1 MKEPPYLIK
10 LALQAFTD
18 APRRWQE
25 TLRIVRQ
32 RDIKSL
38 PQTSV
43 SLLQP
48 ALAKVLDRNMSYKSK
63 TSDELFEEIAKRTD
77 EYFGASLL
85 KSKEDTMK
93 MLLRLGCVLLR
104 MQKLDKDPTISRAI
118 YDTGCIKTNLFTK
131 DIFQL
136 SQNDINSIKRKLK
149 NANKTKS
156 GALLDDRIIDQIAMI
171 FKQIPT
177 SKVQIVH
184 DLAKTLF
191 SSITDIYDQEYLKWA
206 STKSNKI
213 PTEFLLLLAE
223 KNSTF
228 ESTAFVSVTKKIYP
242 NQSLKSIEVAQLQPL
257 LMKKSFENTNNTFD
271 KVQTLKE
278 YSKIIHHAQSV
289 ISFYQKIKNPSSEDS
304 RLISSLKK
312 MFEALKVFQDKA
324 PKNMDVIFSGTFEIS
339 SLLQTNPLGKSNV
352 AERLLY
358 SQMYNKFKIK
368 KSSNKTLTNKT
379 LNQPVN
385 KSLNKTPNNPLKP
398 TNKPTNKPTTNKPTT
413 NKPTS
418 KPANADK
425 SKTPQKN
432 RKSPNTVIAPLL
444 G

>member
-10 LALQAFTD
+10 LGLQAFND
-18 APRRWQE
+18 APRKWQE
-25 TLRIVRQ
+25 TLRTVRQ

-93 MLLRLGCVLLR
+93 LLLRLGCVLLR
-104 MQKLDKDPTISRAI
+104 MQKLDKDPTISKAI
-118 YDTGCIKTNLFTK
+118 YDTGCIKTNLFIK
-131 DIFQL
+131 NIFQL
-136 SQNDINSIKRKLK
+136 SKNNINSIKRKLK
-149 NANKTKS
+149 NSNKTKS
-156 GALLDDRIIDQIAMI
+156 GALIDDRIIDQIAMI
-171 FKQIPT
+171 FKQIPS
-177 SKVQIVH
+177 SKVHIVQ

-191 SSITDIYDQEYLKWA
+191 SSITEIYDQEHLKWA
-206 STKSNKI
+206 STKANKI

-223 KNSTF
+223 NNSKF
-228 ESTAFVSVTKKIYP
+228 ESTAFVSVTKKISSK
-242 NQSLKSIEVAQLQPL
+242 QSLKSIEISELQSL
-257 LMKKSFENTNNTFD
+257 LMKELSNSTATFNTIQIS
-271 KVQTLKE
+271 KQ

-289 ISFYQKIKNPSSEDS
+289 ISFYQKIKNPSNQEDN
-304 RLISSLKK
+304 RVVSSLKK
-312 MFEALKVFQDKA
+312 MFSVLKIFQDKA
-324 PKNMDVIFSGTFEIS
+324 PKNLDVIFSGTFEIS

-358 SQMYNKFKIK
+358 SEMYKQLVK
-368 KSSNKTLTNKT
+368 NKTLTNKT
-379 LNQPVN
+379 LKQPVN
-385 KSLNKTPNNPLKP
+385 KSLNKTLNKTLIPNNPLD
-398 TNKPTNKPTTNKPTT
+398 KPTTNKL
-413 NKPTS
+413 
-418 KPANADK
+418 PANANKPK
-425 SKTPQKN
+425 SKTLEKNQKT
-432 RKSPNTVIAPLL
+432 PNAVIAPLL

>member
-1 MKEPPYLIK
+1 MYLDNRMKEPPYLVK

-18 APRRWQE
+18 APRKWQE
-25 TLRIVRQ
+25 TLRTVRQ

-85 KSKEDTMK
+85 KSKDEAMK

-104 MQKLDKDPTISRAI
+104 MQKLDKDPIISKAI

-131 DIFQL
+131 NIFQL
-136 SQNDINSIKRKLK
+136 SQNNINSIKRKLK
-149 NANKTKS
+149 NSNKTKS
-156 GALLDDRIIDQIAMI
+156 GALLDDRIIDQQIARI
-171 FKQIPT
+171 FKQIPA
-177 SKVQIVH
+177 SKVQIVQ

-191 SSITDIYDQEYLKWA
+191 SSITNIYDHEYLKWA

-213 PTEFLLLLAE
+213 PTEFLLLLSE

-242 NQSLKSIEVAQLQPL
+242 KQSLKSIEVSDLQPL
-257 LMKKSFENTNNTFD
+257 LMKSFENTNGAFN
-271 KVQTLKE
+271 KVQILKE

-289 ISFYQKIKNPSSEDS
+289 ISFYQKIKNPSNEEDV
-304 RLISSLKK
+304 RVVSSLKK
-312 MFEALKVFQDKA
+312 MFEALKLFQDKA

-352 AERLLY
+352 AARLLY
-358 SQMYNKFKIK
+358 SQMYK
-368 KSSNKTLTNKT
+368 KLGNNKTLTNKT

-385 KSLNKTPNNPLKP
+385 KSLNKINKTPNKTLTPNNPLDKP
-398 TNKPTNKPTTNKPTT
+398 TNKL
-413 NKPTS
+413 
-418 KPANADK
+418 PANANKPK
-425 SKTPQKN
+425 SKTLQKN